1 MRFHLPS
8 FMLGYGAGAVS
19 VLAGKRLR
27 PFLVEVATAVY
38 GLVESVGARIATQRE
53 DLEDVLAEA
62 RERARSRVRA
72 DRTTATTAPGVV
84 GHA

>member
-27 PFLVEVATAVY
+27 PFALEVATAVY
-38 GLVESVGARIATQRE
+38 GIVDAVAARVAMKRE
-53 DLEDVLAEA
+53 DLEDLLAEA
-62 RERARSRVRA
+62 RERARAARRGPA
-72 DRTTATTAPGVV
+72 AAPTRPTAV

>member
-8 FMLGYGAGAVS
+8 FMLGYGAGAVT

-27 PFLVEVATAVY
+27 PFVLEVATAVY
-38 GLVESVGARIATQRE
+38 GLVGAVRARIAVERE

-62 RERARSRVRA
+62 RERARARVRREPRA
-72 DRTTATTAPGVV
+72 AATPPGVV

>member
-27 PFLVEVATAVY
+27 PFVMEVATTVY
-38 GLVESVGARIATQRE
+38 GIVDAVAARVATKRE
-53 DLEDVLAEA
+53 DWEDLLAEA
-62 RERARSRVRA
+62 RERARARA
-72 DRTTATTAPGVV
+72 AGTPPPTRPTVV